1 MAQFKVVGPE
11 AKARLVSGEKVA
23 DTVIFANKV
32 LDALVGTE
40 KVLSVQDENVSNRGL
55 KVVLSRQAKL
65 RGVSLAYG
73 EADNGSL
80 LVAIA

>member
-11 AKARLVSGEKVA
+11 AKARLVSGGS
-23 DTVIFANKV
+23 TSPIVIFANQV

-65 RGVSLAYG
+65 RNVSLAYG
-73 EADNGSL
+73 EADNGAL
-80 LVAIA
+80 LVAIG